1 MLGNSSL
8 YFWSLLL
15 GSISD
20 GGVWSRSQFGVNL
33 ERGYIDLPPPKNL
46 PRTNIPMHHVF
57 VGDEAFPLKMYLLRP
72 YSRKDLGDA
81 ERIFNYRLSRA
92 RRVIENAFGILV
104 SRWQI
109 LARTLS
115 CPDNVVNII
124 KAIVCL
130 HNYIMTAEEQ
140 QLMPNARSYCPPDLN
155 DSPDPEEIGSNIFRD
170 LTRAG
175 ANNART
181 NATQQRNILRNYFVS
196 PLGEQEAPWQYRSAF
211 RGLIANS
218 SNFDDHIRTN
228 S

>member
-1 MLGNSSL
+1 M
-8 YFWSLLL
+8 L

-20 GGVWSRSQFGVNL
+20 GGVWSRSQFGMDL
-33 ERGYIDLPPPKNL
+33 ERGHIDLPPPKNL

-72 YSRKDLGDA
+72 YNRKDLGDA

-109 LARTLS
+109 LTRTLCCS
-115 CPDNVVNII
+115 PDNVVNIV

-140 QLMPNARSYCPPDLN
+140 QAMPNARSYCPPDLINN
-155 DSPDPEEIGSNIFRD
+155 DTPDHEEIADTWRNQTRLNIFRD
-170 LTRAG
+170 LTRIG

-181 NATQQRNILRNYFVS
+181 NATQQRNILRDYFVS
-196 PLGEQEAPWQYRSAF
+196 PLGEQEALWQYRSAF
-211 RGLIANS
+211 RDLIAV
-218 SNFDDHIRTN
+218 
-228 S
+228 